1 MVRLQEKRISKGMFR
16 STIRM
21 LIPLGKQ
28 SEALEILASVSEQ
41 TRCNPSCIN
50 SGLYRGVEEI
60 RAILLD
66 ELWTSKEEGLRHLQ
80 SEEYRRVLLVVEM
93 AEERPE
99 IRFDTIVQSRGVEF
113 IEMARSQ
120 L

>member
-1 MVRLQEKRISKGMFR
+1 
-16 STIRM
+16 M